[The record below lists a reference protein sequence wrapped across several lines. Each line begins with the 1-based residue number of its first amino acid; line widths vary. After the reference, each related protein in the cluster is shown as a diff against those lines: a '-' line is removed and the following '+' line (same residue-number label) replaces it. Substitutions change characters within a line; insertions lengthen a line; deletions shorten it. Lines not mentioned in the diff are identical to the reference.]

1 MSADISVKE
10 LMEKINESEK
20 TRTSEDRLRL
30 LQEARILDSKGDFVR
45 ELFSEETH
53 QKTLSSP
60 KTKDWMYSS
69 KPSIVY
75 GFHAIDES
83 AGLKI
88 LNLEDEFEPS
98 SNKYDWLGSGI
109 YFWENNLERAR
120 QYAQQDSKRP
130 DSRIKKPFVLGT
142 ILELGNCLD
151 LLDQK
156 YNDFLKDAY
165 SRLEGALFEQGK
177 PLPSNHNMGEDDFDF
192 KARELDCS
200 VIRYACALSKEEH
213 DKPFDSVRAAFI
225 EGSPIYEGARFF
237 SENHIQIAVINPN
250 CIKGVFLPREK
261 VDIN

>member
-1 MSADISVKE
+1 
-10 LMEKINESEK
+10 
-20 TRTSEDRLRL
+20 
-30 LQEARILDSKGDFVR
+30 
-45 ELFSEETH
+45 
-53 QKTLSSP
+53 
-60 KTKDWMYSS
+60 MYSS

-75 GFHAIDES
+75 GFHAIDRS

-88 LNLEDEFEPS
+88 LNLEDEFEHS
-98 SNKYDWLGSGI
+98 SNKYDWLGPGI
-109 YFWENNLERAR
+109 YFWENNLERAN

-130 DSRIKKPFVLGT
+130 DSRIKEPFVLGT
-142 ILELGNCLD
+142 VLELGNCLD

-165 SRLEGALFEQGK
+165 SRLKDALSEQGN
-177 PLPSNHNMGEDDFDF
+177 PLPSNRNMGEDDFDF

-200 VIRYACALSKEEH
+200 VIRYACALSKKEY

-250 CIKGVFLPREK
+250 CIKGIFLPRQE
-261 VDIN
+261 VDINPNLA